1 MAIALPGGSADTRFF
16 VGRPPGRPA
25 NSKSSPGGS
34 MRTMVSRVCARALV
48 AMAAAASVSAAAAQT
63 TVIFNDSRPDVV
75 YATLRAGTY
84 ADTNLPTLLKTRAA
98 DTASNHRRALL
109 KFDTHNRIP
118 AGSSVTSALLT
129 VTVKSG
135 SAADTTR
142 TIGAYQVTTSW
153 TETET
158 TWNRRRTTSAW
169 MSGGGDLGSL
179 LGKQVVSNV
188 AGTKVTY
195 DITPLV
201 KLAVAG
207 KLGSSRYTR
216 VALVDLD
223 SATVDSTREF
233 YTPDEANSALRPTL
247 KVVYGPTTTTTT
259 TTTTTP
265 PSSSST
271 TLRVLQWN
279 SQHGGVGTDGVLDPA
294 RFIKKAASFRPDVV
308 SINEVE
314 RYDSYANYDGPVKLH
329 ALMQQY
335 TGQKW
340 YYKFATGNGGP
351 NGRGNMIL
359 SRFPFVATGVDLLGY
374 NGSAV
379 DVTIDV
385 NGRTINFTSTHL
397 YYNSTSWRLN
407 QIADMLLWEKGLA
420 ESRIIAGDFNA
431 QPTTTEYAT
440 MKTTYVDS
448 WAQAQSDGTAVAYAD
463 NPTGKTRNSRLD
475 YIYYSKAATGLKLV
489 SSQVFDVRDANGVMP
504 SDHRPLL
511 SIFTVK

>member
-1 MAIALPGGSADTRFF
+1 
-16 VGRPPGRPA
+16 
-25 NSKSSPGGS
+25 
-34 MRTMVSRVCARALV
+34 MRTMVSRVCARVLV
-48 AMAAAASVSAAAAQT
+48 AMAAAVASVTAAAAQT

-75 YATLRAGTY
+75 YATLRAGAY
-84 ADTNLPTLLKTRAA
+84 ADTNLPTVLTTRAA
-98 DTASNHRRALL
+98 DTASNHRHALL
-109 KFDTHNRIP
+109 KFDTQNRIP

-153 TETET
+153 AETET

-179 LGKQVVSNV
+179 IAKQVVSNV
-188 AGTKVTY
+188 AGTKVTF
-195 DITPLV
+195 DITSLV
-201 KLAVAG
+201 KSAVAG
-207 KLGSSRYTR
+207 NLGSSRYTR

-223 SATVDSTREF
+223 PATVDSTRNF
-233 YTPDEANSALRPTL
+233 YTPDDANSALRPTL
-247 KVVYGPTTTTTT
+247 KVVFGPITTQ
-259 TTTTTP
+259 
-265 PSSSST
+265 SSTSST

-294 RFIKKAASFRPDVV
+294 RFIKKAASFRPDLV

-314 RYDSYANYDGPVKLH
+314 RYDSYANYDGPAKLH
-329 ALMQQY
+329 ALMEQY
-335 TGQKW
+335 TGQRW
-340 YYKFATGNGGP
+340 YYKFATGNGGA
-351 NGRGNMIL
+351 NGRGNLIL

-374 NGSAV
+374 NGAAV
-379 DVTIDV
+379 DATVAV

-397 YYNSTSWRLN
+397 YYNSTTSRLA
-407 QIADMLLWEKGLA
+407 QIADMLAWEKTLA

-431 QPTTTEYAT
+431 QPDTTESAT
-440 MKTTYVDS
+440 MRPTYVDS
-448 WAQAQSDGTAVAYAD
+448 WAQAQSDGTAIAYPD
-463 NPTGKTRNSRLD
+463 NPTGKTRNTRLD
-475 YIYYSKAATGLKLV
+475 YIYYSKGATALKLV

-511 SIFTVK
+511 SIFTVR